1 MKLRQNNNTNF
12 AASIVTRGF
21 WFSVFTFTSAN
32 AEGTGV

>member
-1 MKLRQNNNTNF
+1 MNIRQDNNTNI
-12 AASIVTRGF
+12 AAIILTRGF